1 MVAVRRTDRAGCG
14 VLAVTEP
21 RDEDQVREGRG
32 MPNQV
37 EVRGRED
44 RNEITTLRQC
54 RLYRTVIQG
63 DGAIPGSRATGA
75 TTSTITRDCDRPI
88 EERKGLPT
96 VQVLSEAAKQV
107 RRKEG
112 VEPNDPIETRTP
124 GPKDMIRE
132 VRRERGGAAHE
143 GYGCSSLRV
152 REWMLT
158 MNSHGVE
165 ISIAGCVEEMVRDSN
180 LIPSFFLYHVLCI
193 NQLLGTKTICSA
205 SYGKEKTPSPIFYPP
220 RRQGKS
226 HQPKSFWYE
235 TNRTPATQNKTSN
248 SD

>member
-132 VRRERGGAAHE
+132 VRREGEGAAHGE
-143 GYGCSSLRV
+143 CACSSLRV

-165 ISIAGCVEEMVRDSN
+165 FSIAEGVEEIVRDPKP
-180 LIPSFFLYHVLCI
+180 LYFLFFFFFYHVLCI
-193 NQLLGTKTICSA
+193 NQLLGTKTTCSA
-205 SYGKEKTPSPIFYPP
+205 SYGKERTPSPIFLQPGTREKAINP
-220 RRQGKS
+220 SLSGMRPTA
-226 HQPKSFWYE
+226 HQPRKI
-235 TNRTPATQNKTSN
+235 
-248 SD
+248 